1 MQVASPPLDTLL
13 IDEKVVYP
21 VQKPFLY
28 VQGTSDKDGIVS
40 FSPSFWYILH
50 TMCIFLLES
59 RAMFFMCSNMPIL
72 FAFIT

>member
-50 TMCIFLLES
+50 TPKLRFSES
-59 RAMFFMCSNMPIL
+59 RFSEIL
-72 FAFIT
+72 GIVNKSQLH